1 MKNSDDGNDEQSIDD
16 DEEHCE
22 DGNKNDVISA
32 EYSFLFKEF
41 DTSIDLLTNQF
52 KKLLL
57 NANVQMFSLKMEYNS
72 LQDYVKENCKTENMH
87 CIAIWRG

>member
-1 MKNSDDGNDEQSIDD
+1 MKNNDNGSERSIDD
-16 DEEHCE
+16 DDEHCE
-22 DGNKNDVISA
+22 DDNKNDVISA

-41 DTSIDLLTNQF
+41 DTSTNILTNQF

-57 NANVQMFSLKMEYNS
+57 NANVQILSLKMEYNS

-87 CIAIWRG
+87 CIAIWRD